1 MTAKAG
7 SCWLA
12 ARGLSSHLPATELRP
27 RWRLPQVKN
36 NPAVKDLKQS
46 LALLR
51 ALTPAQRADPKPQL
65 GSVERAQA
73 VEIAAR
79 EMPVRA
85 V

>member
-1 MTAKAG
+1 
-7 SCWLA
+7 
-12 ARGLSSHLPATELRP
+12 
-27 RWRLPQVKN
+27 VKN